1 MSQPRPFRFAVQS
14 YAADSGD
21 EWRNRAR
28 RVEELGYS
36 AFHLADH
43 FLGAG
48 EALEAANHPIQNV
61 ASVPAIAVAA
71 EATESLRVGCRVFCI
86 DYREPV
92 ILAKEA
98 CTLDFFSGGRLELG
112 LGAGWL
118 RSEYEAVEIPFDK
131 PSVRIARLEEMI
143 GFLRAFAGDGP
154 IDFQGDH
161 IRASGFEG
169 APKPVQKPLPPIMI
183 GGGSR
188 RILELAAREA
198 DIVSLNFNNRSGVLG
213 PDGVSTGTEEKTL
226 EKIGWIRE
234 AAGDRMEDL
243 ELEVGAYFTAV
254 TDNGRGA
261 AEAFGG
267 PMGLSADEVL
277 ASPHALMG
285 TPEEIIEVLQ
295 RRRETMGISYITVP
309 DREMEGFAPVVEA
322 LAGQ

>member
-14 YAADSGD
+14 YAADSAQQ
-21 EWRNRAR
+21 WRDRAR
-28 RVEELGYS
+28 RVEDLGYS

-43 FLGAG
+43 FIGAG
-48 EALEAANHPIQNV
+48 EALEAANHPIQNI
-61 ASVPAIAVAA
+61 ASVPAMAVAA
-71 EATESLRVGCRVFCI
+71 EATSTLRIGCRVFCI
-86 DYREPV
+86 DYRQPA

-118 RSEYEAVEIPFDK
+118 RSEYEAAGIPFDK
-131 PSVRIARLEEMI
+131 PSVRISRLEEMI
-143 GFLRAFAGDGP
+143 RFLRAFAEEGP
-154 IDFQGDH
+154 IDFQGNH
-161 IRASGFEG
+161 IKAKDFEG
-169 APKPVQKPLPPIMI
+169 APKPIQKPLPPIMI

-198 DIVSLNFNNRSGVLG
+198 DIVSLNFNNRSGMLG
-213 PDGVSTGTEEKTL
+213 PDGVSSGTEEATL

-234 AAGDRMEDL
+234 AAGKRLEDL
-243 ELEVGAYFTAV
+243 ELEVGAYFTVV
-254 TDNGRGA
+254 TKEGRAA

-267 PMGLSADEVL
+267 PMGISAEAVL

-285 TPEEIIEVLQ
+285 TPEEIIDILQ
-295 RRRETMGISYITVP
+295 GRRDRMGISYITVP
-309 DREMEGFAPVVEA
+309 DREMEGFAPVVKA

>member
-14 YAADSGD
+14 YAADSAQQ
-21 EWRNRAR
+21 WRDRAC
-28 RVEELGYS
+28 RVEDLGYS

-43 FLGAG
+43 FIGAG
-48 EALEAANHPIQNV
+48 EALEAANHPIQNI
-61 ASVPAIAVAA
+61 ASVPAMAVAA
-71 EATESLRVGCRVFCI
+71 EATSTLRIGCRVFCI
-86 DYREPV
+86 DYRQPA

-118 RSEYEAVEIPFDK
+118 RSEYEAAGIPFDK

-143 GFLRAFAGDGP
+143 RFLRAFAGEGP

-161 IRASGFEG
+161 IKAKDFEG
-169 APKPVQKPLPPIMI
+169 APKPIQKPLPPIMI

-198 DIVSLNFNNRSGVLG
+198 DIVSLNFNNRSGMLG
-213 PDGVSTGTEEKTL
+213 PDGVSSGTEEATL

-234 AAGDRMEDL
+234 AAGTRLENL
-243 ELEVGAYFTAV
+243 ELEVGAYFTVV
-254 TDNGRGA
+254 TEDGQAA
-261 AEAFGG
+261 AEAFGA
-267 PMGLSADEVL
+267 PMGISAEAVLS
-277 ASPHALMG
+277 SPHALMG
-285 TPEEIIEVLQ
+285 TPEEIIDILQ
-295 RRRETMGISYITVP
+295 RRRDRMGISYITVP
-309 DREMEGFAPVVEA
+309 DREMEGFAPVVKA